1 MSIARKSIITIFLIL
16 LIDQLI
22 KIFIKTGMFLYQ
34 DIPVFGNWFIIKFI
48 ENNGM
53 AFGVDL
59 PGDYG
64 KLVLSIFRIIAI
76 IAIIFYMRHLIRD
89 KAPNGLLISM
99 SFILAGAIGNI
110 LDSAFYGI
118 IFNESTP
125 FAKATLFPEE
135 GGYSSFLHGKVV
147 DMFYFPLIQGTWPGW
162 VPYFGGNYFEFF
174 RPVFNLADSVISL
187 GVFSILIFQKRF
199 FVKEVVDQLTEGPK
213 EQNTDQSFSGPTEE
227 GETKTDIIP

>member
-1 MSIARKSIITIFLIL
+1 MSITRKSILTVFLIL
-16 LIDQLI
+16 LIDQII
-22 KIFIKTGMFLYQ
+22 KILVKTGMFLYQ
-34 DIPVFGNWFIIKFI
+34 DIPVFGDWFIIKFI

-64 KLVLSIFRIIAI
+64 KLALSIFRIIAI
-76 IAIIFYMRHLIRD
+76 IGIIFYMRHLIRE
-89 KAPNGLLISM
+89 KAPNGLLIAM

-110 LDSAFYGI
+110 IDSAFYGI

-125 FAKATLFPEE
+125 YMKSVIFPEN

-147 DMFYFPLIQGTWPGW
+147 DMFYFPIIHGTWPSW
-162 VPYFGGNYFEFF
+162 VPFKSGDYFEFF
-174 RPVFNLADSVISL
+174 RPVFNLADTSISL

-199 FVKEVVDQLTEGPK
+199 FTKEESETETPAT
-213 EQNTDQSFSGPTEE
+213 NSEE
-227 GETKTDIIP
+227 ETKVEA

>member
-1 MSIARKSIITIFLIL
+1 MSITRKSILTVFLIL
-16 LIDQLI
+16 LIDQII
-22 KIFIKTGMFLYQ
+22 KILVKTGMFLYQ
-34 DIPVFGNWFIIKFI
+34 DIPVFGDWFIIKFI

-64 KLVLSIFRIIAI
+64 KLALSIFRIIAI
-76 IAIIFYMRHLIRD
+76 IGIIFYMRHLIRE
-89 KAPNGLLISM
+89 KAPNGLLIAM

-110 LDSAFYGI
+110 IDSAFYGL

-125 FAKATLFPEE
+125 YLKSVIFPEN

-147 DMFYFPLIQGTWPGW
+147 DMFYFPIIHGTWPSW
-162 VPYFGGNYFEFF
+162 VPFKSGDYFEFF
-174 RPVFNLADSVISL
+174 RPVFNLADTAISL

-199 FVKEVVDQLTEGPK
+199 FTKEESETETPATSPEADPK
-213 EQNTDQSFSGPTEE
+213 VEA
-227 GETKTDIIP
+227 

>member
-1 MSIARKSIITIFLIL
+1 
-16 LIDQLI
+16 
-22 KIFIKTGMFLYQ
+22 MFLYQ

-64 KLVLSIFRIIAI
+64 KVILSIFRIIAV
-76 IAIIFYMRHLIRD
+76 IAIIFYMRHLIRE
-89 KAPNGLLISM
+89 KAPNGLLVSM

-125 FAKATLFPEE
+125 FSKAVLFPEG

-147 DMFYFPLIQGTWPGW
+147 DMFYFPVIQGAWPQW
-162 VPYFGGNYFEFF
+162 VPFKGGDYFEFF
-174 RPVFNLADSVISL
+174 RPVFNIADTAISI
-187 GVFSILIFQKRF
+187 GVFSILIFQRKF
-199 FVKEVVDQLTEGPK
+199 FAKEELVDEAEVP
-213 EQNTDQSFSGPTEE
+213 S
-227 GETKTDIIP
+227 ETKQE

>member
-1 MSIARKSIITIFLIL
+1 MSMVRKSALVVILIL
-16 LIDQLI
+16 LIDQIL
-22 KIFIKTGMFLYQ
+22 KIWIKTNMFLYQ

-64 KLVLSIFRIIAI
+64 KMILSIFRIIAVI
-76 IAIIFYMRHLIRD
+76 GIIFYMRHLIRL

-110 LDSAFYGI
+110 LDSAFYGL

-125 FAKATLFPEE
+125 FTKAILFPES

-147 DMFYFPLIQGTWPGW
+147 DMFYFPIIQGTWPQW
-162 VPYFGGNYFEFF
+162 VPFKGGDYLEFF
-174 RPVFNLADSVISL
+174 RPVFNIADTAISI
-187 GVFSILIFQKRF
+187 GVFSILIFQKKF
-199 FVKEVVDQLTEGPK
+199 FASHEP
-213 EQNTDQSFSGPTEE
+213 EQSENITPENPTTEE
-227 GETKTDIIP
+227 KSESGIT

>member
-1 MSIARKSIITIFLIL
+1 MSIVRKSILIVFLIL
-16 LIDQLI
+16 LADQVL
-22 KIFIKTGMFLYQ
+22 KIWIKTGMFLYQ

-64 KLVLSIFRIIAI
+64 KVILSIFRIIAV
-76 IAIIFYMRHLIRD
+76 IAIIFYMRHLIRE
-89 KAPNGLLISM
+89 KAPNGLLVSM

-125 FAKATLFPEE
+125 FSKAVLFPEG

-147 DMFYFPLIQGTWPGW
+147 DMFYFPVIQGAWPQW
-162 VPYFGGNYFEFF
+162 VPFKGGDYFGFF
-174 RPVFNLADSVISL
+174 RPVFNIADTAISI
-187 GVFSILIFQKRF
+187 GVFSILIFQRKF
-199 FVKEVVDQLTEGPK
+199 FAKEELVDEAEVP
-213 EQNTDQSFSGPTEE
+213 S
-227 GETKTDIIP
+227 ETKQE

>member
-1 MSIARKSIITIFLIL
+1 MSIVRKSILIVFLIL
-16 LIDQLI
+16 LADQVL
-22 KIFIKTGMFLYQ
+22 KIWIKTGMFLYQ

-64 KLVLSIFRIIAI
+64 KVILSIFRIIAV
-76 IAIIFYMRHLIRD
+76 IAIIFYMRHLIRE
-89 KAPNGLLISM
+89 KAPNGLLVSM

-125 FAKATLFPEE
+125 FSKAVLFPEG

-147 DMFYFPLIQGTWPGW
+147 DMFYFPVIQGAWPQW
-162 VPYFGGNYFEFF
+162 VPFKGGDYFEFF
-174 RPVFNLADSVISL
+174 RPVFNIADTAISI
-187 GVFSILIFQKRF
+187 GVFSILIFQRKF
-199 FVKEVVDQLTEGPK
+199 FAKEELVDEAEVP
-213 EQNTDQSFSGPTEE
+213 S
-227 GETKTDIIP
+227 ETKQE

>member
-1 MSIARKSIITIFLIL
+1 MSIVRKSALTVILIL
-16 LIDQLI
+16 LIDQIL

-64 KLVLSIFRIIAI
+64 KMILSIFRIIAVI
-76 IAIIFYMRHLIRD
+76 GIIFYMRHLIRE
-89 KAPNGLLISM
+89 KVPNGLLFSM

-110 LDSAFYGI
+110 LDSAFYGL

-125 FAKATLFPEE
+125 FAKAVLFPEE

-147 DMFYFPLIQGTWPGW
+147 DMFYFPVIQGNWPQW
-162 VPYFGGNYFEFF
+162 IPWKGGDYFEFF
-174 RPVFNLADSVISL
+174 RPVFNIADASISI
-187 GVFSILIFQKRF
+187 GVFSILIFQRRF
-199 FVKEVVDQLTEGPK
+199 FLKDEEKETEVPIESAPE
-213 EQNTDQSFSGPTEE
+213 EQNQSGL
-227 GETKTDIIP
+227 

>member
-1 MSIARKSIITIFLIL
+1 MSITRKSILTVFLIL
-16 LIDQLI
+16 LLDQTL

-64 KLVLSIFRIIAI
+64 KLALSVFRIIAVF
-76 IAIIFYMRHLIRD
+76 AIIFYMRHLIRE
-89 KAPNGLLISM
+89 KAPNGLLIAM
-99 SFILAGAIGNI
+99 SLILAGAIGNI
-110 LDSAFYGI
+110 LDSAFYGL

-125 FAKATLFPEE
+125 YMKSVLFPEG

-147 DMFYFPLIQGTWPGW
+147 DMFYFPIIRGTWPQW
-162 VPYFGGNYFEFF
+162 VPFKSGDYFEFF
-174 RPVFNLADSVISL
+174 RPVFNMADTAISV

-199 FVKEVVDQLTEGPK
+199 FTKEEETVSSETSVISE
-213 EQNTDQSFSGPTEE
+213 PTES
-227 GETKTDIIP
+227 I

>member
-1 MSIARKSIITIFLIL
+1 MSITRKSILTVFLIL
-16 LIDQLI
+16 LLDQTL

-64 KLVLSIFRIIAI
+64 KLVLSVFRIIAV
-76 IAIIFYMRHLIRD
+76 IAIIFYMRHLIRE
-89 KAPNGLLISM
+89 KAPNGLLIAM

-125 FAKATLFPEE
+125 YIKSVLFPEG
-135 GGYSSFLHGKVV
+135 GGYASFLHGKVV
-147 DMFYFPLIQGTWPGW
+147 DMFYFPVIQGTWPQW
-162 VPYFGGNYFEFF
+162 VPFKGGDYFEFF
-174 RPVFNLADSVISL
+174 RPVFNMADTAISL
-187 GVFSILIFQKRF
+187 GVFSILIFQKKF
-199 FVKEVVDQLTEGPK
+199 FAKEEDEPAQEPMENNDVTNQA
-213 EQNTDQSFSGPTEE
+213 
-227 GETKTDIIP
+227 